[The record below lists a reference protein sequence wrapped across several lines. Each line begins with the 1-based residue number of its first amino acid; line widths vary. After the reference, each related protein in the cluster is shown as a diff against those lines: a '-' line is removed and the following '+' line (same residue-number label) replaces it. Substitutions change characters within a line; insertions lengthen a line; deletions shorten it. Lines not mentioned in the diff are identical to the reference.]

1 MTDKT
6 KGRPTGPP
14 PAPDGEE
21 WRDMDRSGD
30 LYNPSLSEGA
40 LRAAREGIQR
50 YRMADAA
57 LRLVDRAGLPLKG
70 VPVSIEQQSHAFTFG
85 EGLWSLDAMWRDG
98 EWETE
103 RCRAWR
109 QRFLDVFNGAT
120 NLCYWTE
127 RPRNDASKTEDR
139 QGEPRLENF
148 AATVDWCLA
157 NGLTAKGHPLF
168 WSIDKCTPEWVKRY
182 DIDTRMKFAEVRVRN
197 LVARFRGRVAV
208 WDAVNEAL
216 WEPAPKNL
224 AARNWPHIESTEAMA
239 EYIVPVLRWC
249 REEDPDALYLLN
261 DYGVENESRR
271 HTGSDGSEV
280 TAASQRAR
288 YVALAGRLRDMG
300 FPPDAL
306 GLQSHTGWLT
316 NHREQSDV
324 YDEYAEAGWAV
335 HITEFWAHLK
345 TLREK
350 HPDVPEKDLHELLA
364 EYVANYLTVAFG
376 HPAVEAF
383 SFWGFMGMAVEWRE
397 RSGHELRPVFHRI
410 RRLIHD
416 EWKTTLEAVS
426 DDEGV
431 VHFRGFHGE
440 YALRVP
446 GPTEAPEARVGT
458 RFRVTPD
465 ASGPVV
471 LRVNCPE
478 AGRSS

>member
-1 MTDKT
+1 MTDNT
-6 KGRPTGPP
+6 KGLPNGPS

-21 WRDMDRSGD
+21 WRGMDRSGD
-30 LYNPSLSEGA
+30 LYNPSLSEGT
-40 LRAAREGIQR
+40 LRAAREGIR
-50 YRMADAA
+50 NHRMGDAT
-57 LRLVDRAGLPLKG
+57 LRLVDGGGNPLKG
-70 VPVSIEQQSHAFTFG
+70 VSVAIEQQRHAFTFG
-85 EGLWSLDAMWRDG
+85 EGLWGLDAMWRDG
-98 EWETE
+98 EWEKE

-139 QGEPRLENF
+139 QGEQRVENF

-182 DIDTRMKFAEVRVRN
+182 DLETQMKFSEVRVRS
-197 LVARFRGRVAV
+197 LVARFRGRVTV

-224 AARNWPHIESTEAMA
+224 AARHWPHIESTENMA
-239 EYIVPVLRWC
+239 EYIAPVLRWC
-249 REEDPDALYLLN
+249 REEDPEALYLLN
-261 DYGVENESRR
+261 DYGVENESRG

-288 YVALAGRLRDMG
+288 YIALADRLRDMA

-316 NHREQSDV
+316 HHREQTDV
-324 YDEYAEAGWAV
+324 YDEYAEAGWPV

-410 RRLIHD
+410 RDLIHR
-416 EWKTTLEAVS
+416 EWKTTAEAVS

-431 VHFRGFHGE
+431 VRFRGYYGE
-440 YALRVP
+440 YAVRTA
-446 GPTEAPEARVGT
+446 GPPSAPMARRGK
-458 RFRVTPD
+458 RFRLAHG

-471 LRVNCPE
+471 LGLTPIGGAAR
-478 AGRSS
+478 